1 MHLPAYNC
9 YILLS
14 HSGLKLDEK
23 AVVNVLHEAM
33 FADGDW
39 AQLCLQLIDDATLK
53 IIGANHPD
61 DISLCIIYTISHW
74 LRSDPSASWEKLA
87 ATVVKVEGYGEATA
101 DIVRQKA
108 GIVHTCMF
116 CVRYQHQCKVL
127 FCEGTI

>member
-1 MHLPAYNC
+1 MPAYNC

-23 AVVNVLHEAM
+23 AVVDVLHEAR

-39 AQLCLQLIDDATLK
+39 AQLCLRLIDYATSK
-53 IIGANHPD
+53 TIRANHPD
-61 DISLCIIYTISHW
+61 DVSLCIIDTISRW
-74 LRSDPSASWEKLA
+74 LRSDIDASWGKLA
-87 ATVVKVEGYGEATA
+87 ATVAKVEGYGEATA

-116 CVRYQHQCKVL
+116 CVRYQHQYKVL